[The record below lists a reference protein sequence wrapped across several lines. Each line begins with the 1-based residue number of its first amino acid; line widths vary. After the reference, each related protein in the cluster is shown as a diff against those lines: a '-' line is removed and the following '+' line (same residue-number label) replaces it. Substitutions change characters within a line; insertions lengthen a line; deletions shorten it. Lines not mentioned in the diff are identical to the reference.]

1 MIFRVED
8 ISNPNGNHRK
18 YNIPLTQRPKM
29 ALSNLSRYISNEIR
43 KEVNNSSDRRLL
55 SYSKSLIICLMK
67 YNQYSDNELH
77 INIEISPDNCD
88 FIIFQYDKKIYNIP
102 FNLNYD
108 LSKITDYLED
118 EIVILFNFAIDISN
132 NQLLDIFL
140 SDNTGT
146 HRKKIASPEKD
157 HEILLFQSPNDLIL
171 TEYLQQAYIL
181 LALSIRYGLP
191 SVVAEEII
199 EKIKNLPEYRFE
211 SCFESFS
218 QEKEALIYI
227 VHHIHQNLYFEKQVL
242 KTIKEDEILRINY
255 DSIFQFKSI
264 IDREIE
270 FDELYS
276 DDSFY
281 NCNVVSDII
290 FKAYRRYF
298 NSLPFPL
305 I

>member
-18 YNIPLTQRPKM
+18 YNIPLSQYPKM
-29 ALSNLSRYISNEIR
+29 ALSNLSRYIPNEIR

-108 LSKITDYLED
+108 LSSITDCLEN
-118 EIVILFNFAIDISN
+118 EIVILFNFTIDISN

-140 SDNTGT
+140 NDSTGT
-146 HRKKIASPEKD
+146 HKKKIASPEKD

-171 TEYLQQAYIL
+171 TQYLQQAYVL

-191 SVVAEEII
+191 SVVAKYIIREI
-199 EKIKNLPEYRFE
+199 KILPEYRFA
-211 SCFESFS
+211 SCS
-218 QEKEALIYI
+218 QEREALIYI
-227 VHHIHQNLYFEKQVL
+227 VYHIYQNLYFEKQVL
-242 KTIKEDEILRINY
+242 KTIKEDELLRICY

-290 FKAYRRYF
+290 FNAYSRYLGYHF
-298 NSLPFPL
+298 H
-305 I
+305 